1 MQVLLHS
8 DNNGYS
14 TQKTENGAPLSRRRD
29 SRSTSFTVYSSR
41 RHAKLEP
48 LLNPSGAQY
57 LGPIDW
63 PILVRLNCG
72 WVSDTKEPESESEHG
87 SSELESPMASV
98 KIEQKSYE

>member
-1 MQVLLHS
+1 MSSERTLVSTFFAAFRLNYAEFAGEMQVLLHS

-41 RHAKLEP
+41 RHAKLES

-72 WVSDTKEPESESEHG
+72 WVSDTKEP
-87 SSELESPMASV
+87 
-98 KIEQKSYE
+98 